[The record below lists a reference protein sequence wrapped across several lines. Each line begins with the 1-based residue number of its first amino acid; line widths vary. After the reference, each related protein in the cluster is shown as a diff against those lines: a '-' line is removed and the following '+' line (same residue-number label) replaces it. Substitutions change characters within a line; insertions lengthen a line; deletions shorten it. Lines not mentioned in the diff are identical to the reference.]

1 MTVVINPISF
11 KRPSLCHRE
20 ARRAVA
26 ISVHGDCF
34 GAPPLAMTTLSAV
47 YVSLG
52 FCGLTRKAHEFQHA
66 VIASKR
72 RNQVHTAD
80 AEAHGLHQVDRDPDP
95 FRPAS
100 GWLVHAVAH

>member
-34 GAPPLAMTTLSAV
+34 GATPLAMTTLSAV
-47 YVSLG
+47 YVRLG
-52 FCGLTRKAHEFQHA
+52 FCGLTCKAHELQRA
-66 VIASKR
+66 VIASTR
-72 RNQVHTAD
+72 RNQVHTAE
-80 AEAHGLHQVDRDPDP
+80 AGAHGLHQLDRDPDP
-95 FRPAS
+95 FLPALGCLGPGS
-100 GWLVHAVAH
+100 A